1 MKKSREKDLKEL
13 KEARR
18 AHIATRAQ
26 EREEAPQA
34 ADLDDAVEAAVGA
47 AVEHRTKD
55 GSTRMRRRQRDKTIG
70 LRVRAV

>member
-1 MKKSREKDLKEL
+1 MKEL

-26 EREEAPQA
+26 EREAPQA

-55 GSTRMRRRQRDKTIG
+55 GSTRMRRRQRGKTKD
-70 LRVRAV
+70 LQVQAV